1 MNTIDSPQPVASTS
15 LPDNLTLITYG
26 LVVIFGGVN
35 AVAVRFTVAEM
46 PPFWGAVV
54 RFAAAALIFWVITL
68 KRKAPLPKDRALVW
82 ILLYGLLSI
91 GAAYAFLYWGLQT
104 VPAGLTQ
111 VLLALVPL
119 MTFFAAFLHG
129 LESFRWR
136 GLFGA
141 ILSVAGIAFAFFE
154 QPAGSLPFLSVL
166 AIIAGAA
173 CIAESAVIIKMVPQ
187 TDPFMVNALAMTI
200 GTLMLAI
207 LSLLA
212 GEAWNLPARTATW
225 ASIIY
230 LVILGSVVVFYLFL
244 FVIRRWT
251 ASATSYAFVLFP
263 FVTVLVAGWLA
274 GETVNAAFLIG
285 GALVLIG
292 VWIGAISRTSRT
304 GMD

>member
-304 GMD
+304 SMD